1 MGKEA
6 RTGVL
11 LAASACLL
19 AVMVDW
25 MVGELREQEETRRAS
40 QPARAAD
47 GEDDRAEDTGGAP
60 QEAVSL

>member
-6 RTGVL
+6 RIALL

-25 MVGELREQEETRRAS
+25 AIEEL
-40 QPARAAD
+40 
-47 GEDDRAEDTGGAP
+47 G
-60 QEAVSL
+60 